1 MTTTS
6 TSQCTALVVH
16 SARPWWDS
24 EAVRSVSRTWKFLA
38 RVARLMVGQPDYD
51 AYVQHMLRMHP
62 ERPVMSYAEFFR
74 DRQDA
79 RYGGKGG
86 SARCC

>member
-1 MTTTS
+1 MTTNS
-6 TSQCTALVVH
+6 TSPCTALVVRR
-16 SARPWWDS
+16 ARPWWDS
-24 EAVRSVSRTWKFLA
+24 PAVRSVSRGWKSLA
-38 RVARLMVGQPDYD
+38 RGARLMVGQPDYD
-51 AYVQHMLRMHP
+51 TYVQHTRLVHP
-62 ERPVMSYAEFFR
+62 ERRIMSYAEFFR